1 MAVGVLVAMPGA
13 NQELYEQVNETMGI
27 DPSEEIEGLIVH
39 SAGPM
44 EGGWYVYD
52 IWETRADFERFSQE
66 RVGPAVEQVTG
77 QPMSG
82 EPQYYEIAN
91 LILAGQTVS

>member
-1 MAVGVLVAMPGA
+1 MSRSTTRWGSARTKSSTGRIL
-13 NQELYEQVNETMGI
+13 
-27 DPSEEIEGLIVH
+27 H

-52 IWETRADFERFSQE
+52 IWESREQFARFSQE

-77 QPMSG
+77 EAMSG
-82 EPQYYEIAN
+82 EPQFFEISN
-91 LILAGQTVS
+91 LIFAGQTVG